1 LSKYDWWSNTAL
13 LNAILDSPAAD
24 SVVMTRKKNYRW
36 TSPFKNYTENGLH
49 NLCTKIAGSKEV
61 EEFVSIF
68 RELLNLS
75 EEELIS
81 YATLYK
87 LSE

>member
-13 LNAILDSPAAD
+13 LEAILDSPAAG
-24 SVVMTRKKNYRW
+24 SVVMTRKKCYRW
-36 TSPFKNYTENGLH
+36 TSPFKGYTENGLH
-49 NLCTKIAGSKEV
+49 KLCDKIAGSKDV
-61 EEFVSIF
+61 DEFIRIF